1 MRWLKYTV
9 QLAAAFVFA
18 VLCILPENGVNVPVI
33 RVRPLVQNQLYAE
46 KDAYILPAGT
56 LLLPPDGADAS
67 GKEEQE
73 RTVCVYYK
81 AEERKE
87 TMSEREYLIGVLA
100 AEMPAYY
107 NIEALKA
114 QAVAARTYLYSKVEH
129 GGCSRYQKCDI
140 CTYSGHCQGYL
151 NLRQR
156 RDRWGKSFDKNEEKL
171 AAAVD
176 ATEGIFL
183 TYNGEIISA
192 MYHDSSY
199 GSTEDFSSLYY
210 GNKREYLSSVSTPEG
225 METVTKT
232 VITDIEDFVQT
243 VNTKYP
249 SAGLTPQNIGQELR
263 ITAYTQSGRVKEVRM
278 GRQTVS
284 ASEFQKLAGLRS
296 TQFHFKIT
304 QYSIIFIN
312 SGYGHGVGM
321 SQVGANTMAKNG
333 SSYEEIL
340 THYYTGV
347 KLEK

>member
-1 MRWLKYTV
+1 MRWLNAV

-18 VLCILPENGVNVPVI
+18 ALCILPESGENMPVI
-33 RVRPLVQNQLYAE
+33 RASLLGQNQLYAE
-46 KDAYILPAGT
+46 KDAYILPEGI
-56 LLLPPDGADAS
+56 LLQPASGADES
-67 GKEEQE
+67 GKAGQE
-73 RTVCVYYK
+73 RAVTVYYK
-81 AEERKE
+81 AENRKV
-87 TMSEREYLIGVLA
+87 TVSEREYLIGVLA

-156 RDRWGKSFDKNEEKL
+156 RDRWGESFDKNEEKL
-171 AAAVD
+171 EAAVD
-176 ATEGIFL
+176 ATEGIYM
-183 TYNGEIISA
+183 TYHGEIISA

-199 GSTEDFSSLYY
+199 GSTEDYSSLYY

-225 METVTKT
+225 RESVTRR
-232 VITDIEDFVQT
+232 VITDIADFVQT

-249 SAGLTPQNIGQELR
+249 AAGLTPQNIGQELK
-263 ITAYTQSGRVKEVRM
+263 IEAYTQSGRVKEMRM

-340 THYYTGV
+340 THYYMGI